1 MVLSLIVKKGK
12 ELEFTFTSGHGY
24 PEDLTQYDLVI
35 HCGACMLNDQEVA
48 NRMHKAIDAG
58 VPFTNYGT
66 AIAHMNGILKRS
78 TAPVLP
84 YLA

>member
-1 MVLSLIVKKGK
+1 M
-12 ELEFTFTSGHGY
+12 
-24 PEDLTQYDLVI
+24 I

-48 NRMHKAIDAG
+48 NRMNKAIDAG